1 MGVRKKKSALIK
13 FLIFF
18 GEMSVMTMNE
28 LNELVI
34 SYGLKAERQENYIY
48 CMYKDLVVLVYDNS
62 NGKVSVWMG
71 HNFSN
76 YMDLKSD
83 IEVILKNTIIE
94 TKKEELEIK
103 QLREETKTKI
113 QKQINKI
120 INITNDF

>member
-1 MGVRKKKSALIK
+1 MGVRKKSALIK

-18 GEMSVMTMNE
+18 GEMSVMTNSE

-34 SYGLKAERQENYIY
+34 SYGLKADRQENYIY
-48 CMYKDLVVLVYDNS
+48 CIYKDLVVLMYDNS
-62 NGKVSVWMG
+62 NGKVAVWMG

-94 TKKEELEIK
+94 TKKEELEYK
-103 QLREETKTKI
+103 LKKI
-113 QKQINKI
+113 AK
-120 INITNDF
+120 DF